1 MSTNTPSADVCTP
14 KRPRRTA
21 APKLP
26 YPDALDGTADPV
38 AFWTNH
44 VARSEAELEAFD
56 DFYKETFSKL
66 PTEEFSGPLASA
78 LLQAHGLLTHQ
89 LNRDKENLSRAIKL
103 AEVPA

>member
-1 MSTNTPSADVCTP
+1 MHTQKPSADVCTP
-14 KRPRRTA
+14 TRLRRA
-21 APKLP
+21 QQPKLP
-26 YPDALDGTADPV
+26 YPAALDSTADPI

-56 DFYKETFSKL
+56 DFYEKTFSSL
-66 PTEEFSGPLASA
+66 PVEAFHSPLASA

-89 LNRDKENLSRAIKL
+89 LARDKGHLCRAIKL